1 MCQLGKSRTPALSI
15 FSGCVMPSQ
24 DDDVLKFSPPGV
36 LPEHMHDRGEALH
49 SAYPLQRNERE
60 RVIMEYR
67 GTAYTIFFAAILAV
81 SYLITSKTPGTTFD
95 YGNLHS
101 PQTEIHLSEFE
112 L

>member
-15 FSGCVMPSQ
+15 FSGCLMHCH
-24 DDDVLKFSPPGV
+24 DDDVLKFSPPGD
-36 LPEHMHDRGEALH
+36 LPENMHAKEKSPH
-49 SAYPLQRNERE
+49 SANPLQSNERE

-67 GTAYTIFFAAILAV
+67 RTAYTIFFAAILAV
-81 SYLITSKTPGTTFD
+81 SYLITSKTPRTTFD

-101 PQTEIHLSEFE
+101 PQTETHLSGFE

>member
-1 MCQLGKSRTPALSI
+1 
-15 FSGCVMPSQ
+15 
-24 DDDVLKFSPPGV
+24 
-36 LPEHMHDRGEALH
+36 
-49 SAYPLQRNERE
+49 
-60 RVIMEYR
+60 MEYR

-101 PQTEIHLSEFE
+101 PKTEIHLSEFE

>member
-1 MCQLGKSRTPALSI
+1 MCQLGKSRNPALSI
-15 FSGCVMPSQ
+15 FSGCVMPSH
-24 DDDVLKFSPPGV
+24 DDVLKFSPPGD
-36 LPEHMHDRGEALH
+36 LPENMHDKGKALH
-49 SAYPLQRNERE
+49 SANPFRRNERE

-101 PQTEIHLSEFE
+101 PQTEVHLSEFE